1 MRSTGRVERS
11 RPSRRDWLRH
21 VGTALVVIGLV
32 LLAWYGYE
40 HWARHRAQRQALER
54 LAALEM
60 ERGRT
65 EAPVDLPAG
74 ELAFPSAP
82 PPMPGEPVARIVV
95 PAGGV
100 DAVAFE
106 GIDAAVLDRGAGHF
120 PGTALPGEKGNTA
133 FAAHRDSFFRGLREV
148 EIGDE
153 VLLET
158 PRDTLRYRVTDT
170 RVVEPNQVEVVAS
183 RGVEEV
189 TLVTCY
195 PFDFIGP
202 APRRFVV
209 HATREGRLAESDR
222 LPSRAR

>member
-1 MRSTGRVERS
+1 MER
-11 RPSRRDWLRH
+11 RGPRRRDWVRH
-21 VGTALVVIGLV
+21 AGTALILVGLA
-32 LLAWYGYE
+32 LLGWYGYE
-40 HWARHRAQRQALER
+40 HWARHRAQRQALEQ

-60 ERGRT
+60 ERG
-65 EAPVDLPAG
+65 PVDLPEG
-74 ELAFPSAP
+74 ETAFPSAP
-82 PPMPGEPVARIVV
+82 PPMPGEPVARILV

-120 PGTALPGEKGNTA
+120 PGTALPGERGNA
-133 FAAHRDSFFRGLREV
+133 SFAAHRDSFFRGLREV

-153 VLLET
+153 VLIET
-158 PRDTLRYRVTDT
+158 PGATLRYRVTET
-170 RVVEPNQVEVVAS
+170 RVVEPTQVEVVAS
-183 RGVEEV
+183 RGIEEV

-209 HATREGRLAESDR
+209 HAALEERLAASDR
-222 LPSRAR
+222 LPSRTR